1 MTQLEERLRRGMKKY
16 SERVSPEAIRPLREP
31 PRSRR
36 SRAVRWLAPATAA
49 VAVIGVIFGVSLS
62 GQRAQRPAATHLGQ
76 TSGTAR
82 RGMPRFYVT
91 VFDTYAGGRNSPISK
106 AVVHDSATGAALAS
120 VRVPIVKV
128 QGGYDGPGITAA
140 ANDRTFVV
148 FETGT
153 TSFFLLRVSAD
164 GRSVTLSRMRIRVQ
178 APESDAVALSPDG
191 RQLAI
196 QVQHCPHKGG
206 CEYTGIRIVTI
217 ATGGAQTWTT
227 RETGAPFDISW
238 AGKDQVVFD
247 WEGQSRSGYRLL
259 SLTGPAGNLLA
270 SRPIASPQP
279 EPTDYTPAA
288 LVTANGRTVF
298 TSNVEII
305 PDGHGT
311 NTVVAKIFELDAQTG
326 RLLRVLHTVAVHG
339 VSRNQGMNSAT
350 AMAQECNVLS
360 LAPSGVHLLV
370 ACYAFG
376 RLDGSVFTPLPGFPS
391 PRNSGMSLQTTPQ
404 QDWRVCWNW
413 QSRLPDP
420 SYPSPALEVVIE
432 DKSGAALACILALPS
447 S

>member
-16 SERVSPEAIRPLREP
+16 SEGVRPEAIRPLREP
-31 PRSRR
+31 SRARR

-49 VAVIGVIFGVSLS
+49 VAVIGVIVGVSLS
-62 GQRAQRPAATHLGQ
+62 GQRAQRPAATQVGPA
-76 TSGTAR
+76 SGTAP
-82 RGMPRFYVT
+82 RGMPPYYVT
-91 VFDTYAGGRNSPISK
+91 VFDTFARGRNSPISK

-128 QGGYDGPGITAA
+128 QGGFDGPGITAA

-153 TSFFLLRVSAD
+153 TSFFLLRVAAD
-164 GRSVTLSRMRIRVQ
+164 GRSVTLSRMRIMVQ

-191 RQLAI
+191 RRLAI
-196 QVQHCPHKGG
+196 QVQHCPHTGG

-217 ATGGAQTWTT
+217 ATGVAHTWTT

-238 AGKDQVVFD
+238 AGNDQVAFD
-247 WEGQSRSGYRLL
+247 WQGQSRPGYRLL
-259 SLTGPAGNLLA
+259 RVTGTGGDLLT
-270 SRPIASPQP
+270 STPIASPEP

-298 TSNVEII
+298 TSNVKII

-311 NTVVAKIFELDAQTG
+311 NTVVAKVMELDAQTG
-326 RLLRVLHTVAVHG
+326 RLRRVLRTVTMHG

-350 AMAQECNVLS
+350 SLVQECNVLS

-376 RLDGSVFTPLPGFPS
+376 RLDGSVFTALPGFPS
-391 PRNSGMSLQTTPQ
+391 PRDSGISQQTT
-404 QDWRVCWNW
+404 
-413 QSRLPDP
+413 
-420 SYPSPALEVVIE
+420 
-432 DKSGAALACILALPS
+432 GAW
-447 S
+447 

>member
-16 SERVSPEAIRPLREP
+16 SEGVRPEAIRPLREP
-31 PRSRR
+31 SRARR

-49 VAVIGVIFGVSLS
+49 VAVIGVIVGVSLS
-62 GQRAQRPAATHLGQ
+62 GQRAQRPAATQVGPA
-76 TSGTAR
+76 SGTAP
-82 RGMPRFYVT
+82 RGMPPYYVT
-91 VFDTYAGGRNSPISK
+91 VFDTFAGGRNSPISK

-128 QGGYDGPGITAA
+128 QGGFDGPGITAA

-153 TSFFLLRVSAD
+153 TSFFLLRVAAD
-164 GRSVTLSRMRIRVQ
+164 GRSVTLSRMRIMVQ

-191 RQLAI
+191 RRLAI
-196 QVQHCPHKGG
+196 QVQHCPHTGG

-217 ATGGAQTWTT
+217 ATGVAHTWTT

-238 AGKDQVVFD
+238 AGNDQVAFD
-247 WEGQSRSGYRLL
+247 WQGQSRPGYRLL
-259 SLTGPAGNLLA
+259 RVTGTGGDLLTSTA
-270 SRPIASPQP
+270 IASPEP

-298 TSNVEII
+298 TSNVKII

-311 NTVVAKIFELDAQTG
+311 NTVVAKVMELDAQTG
-326 RLLRVLHTVAVHG
+326 RLRRVLRTVTMHG

-350 AMAQECNVLS
+350 SLVQECNVLS

-376 RLDGSVFTPLPGFPS
+376 RLDGSVFTALPGFPS
-391 PRNSGMSLQTTPQ
+391 PRDSGISQQTT
-404 QDWRVCWNW
+404 
-413 QSRLPDP
+413 
-420 SYPSPALEVVIE
+420 
-432 DKSGAALACILALPS
+432 GAW
-447 S
+447 

>member
-16 SERVSPEAIRPLREP
+16 SDGVRPEAIRPLREP
-31 PRSRR
+31 SRARR

-49 VAVIGVIFGVSLS
+49 VAVIGVIVGVSLS
-62 GQRAQRPAATHLGQ
+62 GQRAQRPAATQVGPAG
-76 TSGTAR
+76 GTAP
-82 RGMPRFYVT
+82 RGMPPYYVT
-91 VFDTYAGGRNSPISK
+91 VFDTFAGGRNSPISK

-128 QGGYDGPGITAA
+128 QGGFDGPGITAA
-140 ANDRTFVV
+140 ANDRTFMV

-153 TSFFLLRVSAD
+153 TSFFLLRVAAD

-178 APESDAVALSPDG
+178 APGSDAVALSPDG
-191 RQLAI
+191 GQLAI

-217 ATGGAQTWTT
+217 ATGVARTWTT

-238 AGKDQVVFD
+238 AGNDQVAFD
-247 WEGQSRSGYRLL
+247 WQGQSQPGYRLL
-259 SLTGPAGNLLA
+259 SVTGPGGDLLA
-270 SRPIASPQP
+270 STPIASPEP

-298 TSNVEII
+298 TSNVKII

-311 NTVVAKIFELDAQTG
+311 NTVVAKVMELDAQTG
-326 RLLRVLHTVAVHG
+326 RLLRVLRTVTMHG

-350 AMAQECNVLS
+350 SLVQQCNVLS

-391 PRNSGMSLQTTPQ
+391 PRDSGISQQTT
-404 QDWRVCWNW
+404 
-413 QSRLPDP
+413 
-420 SYPSPALEVVIE
+420 
-432 DKSGAALACILALPS
+432 GAW
-447 S
+447 